1 MSTDTCKIKLIQNCN
16 TFDLFS
22 FLSFIQVS
30 VSPVP
35 DDTVSSSKRAVSGA
49 LQYLS

>member
-16 TFDLFS
+16 TFDFFS

-30 VSPVP
+30 ASPLP
-35 DDTVSSSKRAVSGA
+35 DDTVSSSKWAASGV